1 MKAPIIT
8 AMAVAAGLA
17 FSFSAM
23 AQTLS
28 LSKQEYE
35 DGVKRIESEHR
46 SDKKACQPLSGNTSD
61 ICMAEANGKQKVA
74 RANLEARDK
83 NTRKAHYDARLA
95 GINANYAVA
104 RERCDDKAG
113 NNKDV
118 CMKEAKAARISARAD
133 AKAQM
138 KSNKAYRD
146 ANDKSTEARQ
156 EAREKSADARH
167 DADVDKRGARY
178 VVAKEK
184 CDALAG
190 DVQAKCIDDAKA
202 RYGMK

>member
-1 MKAPIIT
+1 MNAPIIT

-17 FSFSAM
+17 FSYAAM
-23 AQTLS
+23 AQTSS
-28 LSKQEYE
+28 LSKQEYKNGLE
-35 DGVKRIESEHR
+35 RIEFEHR
-46 SDKKACQPLSGNTSD
+46 IDKKACQPLSGNASD

-74 RANLEARDK
+74 KANLEARHK
-83 NTRKAHYDARLA
+83 NTRKAQYDARLA
-95 GINANYAVA
+95 GIDANYAVA

-133 AKAQM
+133 AKAQR

-146 ANDKSTEARQ
+146 ASDQSTEARQ
-156 EAREKSADARH
+156 EARAKSADARH
-167 DADVDKRGARY
+167 DADVDKRDARY

-190 DVQAKCIDDAKA
+190 DVQAKCIDEAKA

>member
-17 FSFSAM
+17 FSFGAM
-23 AQTLS
+23 AQTLP
-28 LSKQEYE
+28 LSKQEYK
-35 DGVKRIESEHR
+35 DGLERIESEHR
-46 SDKKACQPLSGNTSD
+46 SDKKACKALSGNASD
-61 ICMAEANGKQKVA
+61 ICMAEANGKKKVSK
-74 RANLEARDK
+74 ANLEARDK
-83 NTRKAHYDARLA
+83 NTRKAHYGARVA
-95 GINANYAVA
+95 GIEADYSVA
-104 RERCDDKAG
+104 RERCDDRAG

-118 CMKEAKAARISARAD
+118 CMKEAKSAKIAAKAD

-138 KSNKAYRD
+138 KSNKAYRN

-167 DADVDKRGARY
+167 DAAVDKRDARY
-178 VVAKEK
+178 AVAKER

-190 DVQAKCIDDAKA
+190 DVQAKCIDEAKA
-202 RYGMK
+202 RHGMK